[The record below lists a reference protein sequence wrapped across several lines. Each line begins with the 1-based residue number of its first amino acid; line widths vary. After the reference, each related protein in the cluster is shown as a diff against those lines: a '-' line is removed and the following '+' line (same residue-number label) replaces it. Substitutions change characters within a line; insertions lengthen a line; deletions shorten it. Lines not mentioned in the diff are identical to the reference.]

1 MHTVLLQ
8 YLDEIARQGSIRK
21 ASVVLNVSS
30 TAVNRKIINLEQ
42 RLGVKLFERTSTGV
56 EPSAAGKIVLEHCRK
71 TTYEFDKIK
80 GLLNDIRDL
89 KTGHLNI
96 QTIDSLT
103 FDVLPR
109 IMLRFNEKLP
119 GVSMAIT
126 TATSENVTQS
136 VLSGEADI
144 GISFTKDV
152 HPDIRVLNEKSAPFG
167 LILRPDHPLA
177 ERAHI
182 GVDEI
187 AGYPLV
193 RTIDARG
200 EHSLLDQELASLG
213 TSLSAHLFTNAMVV
227 AKKTILANQGIGI
240 YTKIGFLEEIQ
251 AEKLKFIPFS
261 APMLRDYKVGFVM
274 SASSNMDPLKRL
286 FFDATDHVL
295 KHLSFDY

>member
-1 MHTVLLQ
+1 MHTVLLH
-8 YLDEIARQGSIRK
+8 YLDEVARQGSIRK
-21 ASVVLNVSS
+21 AAVVLNVSS

-103 FDVLPR
+103 FEVLPR

-119 GVSMAIT
+119 GVSMAVT

-177 ERAHI
+177 ERTNI

-227 AKKTILANQGIGI
+227 AKKIILANKGIGI

-251 AEKLKFIPFS
+251 EERLKFIPFS
-261 APMLRDYKVGFVM
+261 APVLRDYKVGFIT
-274 SASSNMDPLKRL
+274 SASSTMDPLKRL
-286 FFDATDHVL
+286 FFDATAHVL
-295 KHLSFDY
+295 KQLSFDH

>member
-1 MHTVLLQ
+1 MHTVLLH
-8 YLDEIARQGSIRK
+8 YLDEVARQGSIRK
-21 ASVVLNVSS
+21 AAVVLNVSS

-103 FDVLPR
+103 FEVLPR

-119 GVSMAIT
+119 GVSMAVT

-177 ERAHI
+177 ERTNI
-182 GVDEI
+182 GMNEI

-227 AKKTILANQGIGI
+227 AKKIILANKGIGI

-251 AEKLKFIPFS
+251 EERLKFIPFS
-261 APMLRDYKVGFVM
+261 APVLRDYKVGFIT
-274 SASSNMDPLKRL
+274 SASNTMDPLKRL
-286 FFDATDHVL
+286 FFDATAHVL
-295 KHLSFDY
+295 KQLSFDH